1 MFKFGYLHNCHF
13 NEKIIRRYSFDRL
26 DVKFGDSKRLEEII
40 GIYETNKFNG
50 GVGIQ
55 ASRLKSLMS
64 EATPLQTQS
73 LVILLDCRHPRMLCL
88 SLPSGQKV
96 QERDFQNEFS
106 IAHFLL
112 K

>member
-1 MFKFGYLHNCHF
+1 MTKL
-13 NEKIIRRYSFDRL
+13 YSLDRL
-26 DVKFGDSKRLEEII
+26 EVKLGDSKRLEEII

-64 EATPLQTQS
+64 EATPLPTQS
-73 LVILLDCRHPRMLCL
+73 LAILPDYRRPWRLYLL
-88 SLPSGQKV
+88 ALPPYQNVKKW
-96 QERDFQNEFS
+96 DFQSEFS

-112 K
+112 T